1 VQTGSL
7 SETDSDYQSRFLSCY
22 NDHMTINLDEIIE
35 EIQQGIADAKA
46 DYPDV
51 SEDDITR
58 EVVNS
63 ILESMPE
70 DIANEL
76 RTRLL

>member
-1 VQTGSL
+1 
-7 SETDSDYQSRFLSCY
+7 
-22 NDHMTINLDEIIE
+22 MTINLDEIIE

-51 SEDDITR
+51 PEDDITR

-63 ILESMPE
+63 ILESIPE